1 MDPVV
6 KMQLI
11 QRQILISL
19 SPGST
24 PFISSPLPPPPPGV
38 TYNAS
43 IICSTNFTCHTNID
57 YNIDTVYSPKIDRE
71 FKLCARL
78 EFCGVVIEMFQ
89 EEYRSEGISLE
100 RISFTDN
107 RPVLDMFLQVI
118 CY

>member
-24 PFISSPLPPPPPGV
+24 LFVSFPPPPPGV

-43 IICSTNFTCHTNID
+43 IICSTNFTYHTNID

>member
-1 MDPVV
+1 MGPVV
-6 KMQLI
+6 KMQPI
-11 QRQILISL
+11 QRQILVSL

-24 PFISSPLPPPPPGV
+24 PFISSTPPPQGI

-43 IICSTNFTCHTNID
+43 IICSTNFTYHTNID
-57 YNIDTVYSPKIDRE
+57 YNTDTVYSRKIDRE
-71 FKLCARL
+71 FKLRARL
-78 EFCGVVIEMFQ
+78 EFCVVLIEMFQ

>member
-11 QRQILISL
+11 QRQILISV

-24 PFISSPLPPPPPGV
+24 LFVSVAPPPPGV

-43 IICSTNFTCHTNID
+43 IICSTNFTYHTNID

>member
-24 PFISSPLPPPPPGV
+24 PFISSPPPPLPGV

-43 IICSTNFTCHTNID
+43 IICSTNFTYHTNID

>member
-24 PFISSPLPPPPPGV
+24 PFISSPPPPRC
-38 TYNAS
+38 YNAS
-43 IICSTNFTCHTNID
+43 IICSTNFTYHTNID

>member
-1 MDPVV
+1 
-6 KMQLI
+6 MQLI

-24 PFISSPLPPPPPGV
+24 PFVSFPPSPQGI
-38 TYNAS
+38 TYNAN
-43 IICSTNFTCHTNID
+43 IICSTNFTYHTNID
-57 YNIDTVYSPKIDRE
+57 YDTDTVYSRKINRE
-71 FKLCARL
+71 FKLRARL

>member
-1 MDPVV
+1 
-6 KMQLI
+6 MQLI

-24 PFISSPLPPPPPGV
+24 SFITSPPPPPGV
-38 TYNAS
+38 TYNTS
-43 IICSTNFTCHTNID
+43 IICSTNVTYHTNID

>member
-1 MDPVV
+1 MDSVV

-24 PFISSPLPPPPPGV
+24 PFISSPLPPPPGV

-57 YNIDTVYSPKIDRE
+57 YNIDTVYSPKKDRE

>member
-19 SPGST
+19 SPEST
-24 PFISSPLPPPPPGV
+24 PFISPLPSPDV
-38 TYNAS
+38 FYNAS
-43 IICSTNFTCHTNID
+43 IICSTYFTYHTNID
-57 YNIDTVYSPKIDRE
+57 YNIDTVYSPKIDRK
-71 FKLCARL
+71 FKLCVRL

>member
-1 MDPVV
+1 MDSVV

-24 PFISSPLPPPPPGV
+24 PFISSPPPPPRC
-38 TYNAS
+38 YNAS
-43 IICSTNFTCHTNID
+43 IICSTNFTYRTNID

>member
-24 PFISSPLPPPPPGV
+24 PSFPSPPPPQGI
-38 TYNAS
+38 TYNAN
-43 IICSTNFTCHTNID
+43 IICSTNFTIID
-57 YNIDTVYSPKIDRE
+57 YDTDTVYSRKVNRE
-71 FKLCARL
+71 FKLRARL

>member
-24 PFISSPLPPPPPGV
+24 PFISFPSSPPQGI
-38 TYNAS
+38 TYNAN
-43 IICSTNFTCHTNID
+43 IICSTNFTYHTNID
-57 YNIDTVYSPKIDRE
+57 YDTDTVYSRKINRE
-71 FKLCARL
+71 FKLRARL

>member
-19 SPGST
+19 SPEST
-24 PFISSPLPPPPPGV
+24 PFISSPPLPPGV

-43 IICSTNFTCHTNID
+43 IICSTNFTYHTNID

-78 EFCGVVIEMFQ
+78 EFCCVVIEMFQ

>member
-1 MDPVV
+1 MGPVV
-6 KMQLI
+6 KMQPI
-11 QRQILISL
+11 QRQILVSL

-24 PFISSPLPPPPPGV
+24 PFISSPPPPQGI

-43 IICSTNFTCHTNID
+43 IICSTNFTYHTNID
-57 YNIDTVYSPKIDRE
+57 YNIDTVNSPKIDRE
-71 FKLCARL
+71 FKLCSRL